1 MAKGEDNDYPPAQ
14 DRRPAPEHEPE
25 LESTR
30 AKEPADAPQQA
41 LEQEDEI
48 TLSPAGGEPRA
59 LTYKTGQV
67 VGNDYILD
75 ELLGRGG
82 MGVVFAARH
91 RFIDQKYAVKILA
104 PELLTERNWLRFQRE
119 AQSLARLNHES
130 IVRIYNMG
138 IDKESCPY
146 YVMEFLKGETLA
158 ERLNRLGPMP
168 VDEALDCFG
177 AIASALQA
185 AHKQQIIHRDIK
197 PSNIILVSE
206 PESRAGRYKLV
217 DFGLARVL
225 TDSGNR
231 LISLSSERDRQ
242 SLTEIGEIFGS
253 PYYMSPEQ
261 CRGEPL
267 DQRTDIYS
275 FGCSMYE
282 ALTGK
287 VPLKGA
293 TVLQTFMM
301 HQSMEPE
308 PLNAAYPSGR
318 FSADLELAVSR
329 MLAKNAASRYQ
340 DVEALLH
347 DFQRLQSG
355 KTLIPLGVST
365 STVET
370 MQVPS
375 GEDDTESYVPA
386 GEADSK
392 SVFVTLSVRLA
403 LILLVGLGIVYGFLT
418 RFSVSNFQFP
428 ALNTSL
434 PKISTGALKLGS
446 LPNLEP
452 QTREPILRR
461 AGRGDLIYLN
471 IPKGYSSLQL
481 RASRGQFVDFVSG
494 EATEV
499 HAPIAL
505 CFSLFIDSPEFLQCF
520 SDTDVFSLDID
531 KFNYESHLS
540 SMRSLMRGWKHFQSF
555 CFRNST
561 LNKATLSWLSE
572 YPTLTSL
579 EIQHCRMSAGSLV
592 GAKLLSQLRYL
603 RISDV
608 VEDEP
613 GRVPFQTDKLL
624 SNLSLAKNLVQFELE
639 RVPLNEAGLKALC
652 RYRSINRLKVSAHP
666 WTVAELKML
675 AAAKRITFI
684 ELEYEDLG
692 QSERQ
697 YIGSLRPAVG
707 SKDARFIVDDFPG
720 LSRTEKPE
728 DEFKRHFR
736 ADPPRHEPSF

>member
-1 MAKGEDNDYPPAQ
+1 MAKGEDHDYSPAQ
-14 DRRPAPEHEPE
+14 DRRPAPEQGPE
-25 LESTR
+25 SAR
-30 AKEPADAPQQA
+30 GKEPD
-41 LEQEDEI
+41 LEAEDEI
-48 TLSPAGGEPRA
+48 TLSPSGGEPKA

-158 ERLNRLGPMP
+158 DRLSRLGPMP

-225 TDSGNR
+225 TDSSNR
-231 LISLSSERDRQ
+231 LISLRSERDRQ

-275 FGCSMYE
+275 FGCSLYE

-318 FSADLELAVSR
+318 FSADLELSVSR
-329 MLAKNAASRYQ
+329 MMAKNAASRYQ

-355 KTLIPLGVST
+355 KTLIPLSVST
-365 STVET
+365 SIIESV
-370 MQVPS
+370 QFPASV
-375 GEDDTESYVPA
+375 DDTEIYVPA

-403 LILLVGLGIVYGFLT
+403 LILLVGLGMVYGFLT
-418 RFSVSNFQFP
+418 RFSVSNFQF
-428 ALNTSL
+428 AASNTSL
-434 PKISTGALKLGS
+434 PKISTGAMNVGTQ
-446 LPNLEP
+446 PDLEL
-452 QTREPILRR
+452 QKREPITRT
-461 AGRGDLIYLN
+461 AGRGDLIYLT
-471 IPKGYSSLQL
+471 IPKGYHSLQF
-481 RASRGQFVDFVSG
+481 RDSRGQFVDSDCSV
-494 EATEV
+494 ATEV

-505 CFSLFIDSPEFLQCF
+505 CFSLLIDSPEFLQCF

-531 KFNYESHLS
+531 RFNYESHLS
-540 SMRSLMRGWKHFQSF
+540 AMRSMMRGWKHFQSC
-555 CFRNST
+555 CFRNSV

-572 YPTLTSL
+572 YSTLSSI
-579 EIQHCRMSAGSLV
+579 EIQHCRMSAASLV
-592 GAKLLSQLRYL
+592 GTKLLSQLRYL
-603 RISDV
+603 RISNV
-608 VEDEP
+608 LEDEP
-613 GRVPFQTDKLL
+613 GKVPFDTDKLL
-624 SNLSLAKNLVQFELE
+624 SKLSLAKNLVQFELD
-639 RVPLNEAGLKALC
+639 RVPLSEAGLQSLC
-652 RYRSINRLKVSAHP
+652 RYRSINRLKVSAHR
-666 WTVAELKML
+666 WNVAELKML
-675 AAAKRITFI
+675 AAAKQISFI
-684 ELEYEDLG
+684 EIEYDDLG
-692 QSERQ
+692 QLERQ

-720 LSRTEKPE
+720 QSRKAKPE
-728 DEFKRHFR
+728 DEFKRAVR

>member
-1 MAKGEDNDYPPAQ
+1 MAKGEDQDY
-14 DRRPAPEHEPE
+14 RPD
-25 LESTR
+25 LE
-30 AKEPADAPQQA
+30 A
-41 LEQEDEI
+41 EDEI
-48 TLSPAGGEPRA
+48 TLSPAGGEPKA

-225 TDSGNR
+225 TDSSNR
-231 LISLSSERDRQ
+231 LISLRSERDRQ

-275 FGCSMYE
+275 FGCSLYE

-301 HQSMEPE
+301 HQSMDPE

-329 MLAKNAASRYQ
+329 MMAKNAASRYQ

-355 KTLIPLGVST
+355 KTLLPQAISTIVS
-365 STVET
+365 E
-370 MQVPS
+370 QK
-375 GEDDTESYVPA
+375 YLPA
-386 GEADSK
+386 DGSSADI
-392 SVFVTLSVRLA
+392 VVTAFDGDAKQTFAALATRPA
-403 LILLVGLGIVYGFLT
+403 LILVLGLCIILGLLSRYYLT
-418 RFSVSNFQFP
+418 IFQP
-428 ALNTSL
+428 SAGKTSL
-434 PKISTGALKLGS
+434 QKMGTGALNVVS
-446 LPNLEP
+446 LPNPDAITTEP
-452 QTREPILRR
+452 VLRKPGPGNAIR
-461 AGRGDLIYLN
+461 LTFPRGYQSVQIFDAN
-471 IPKGYSSLQL
+471 SK
-481 RASRGQFVDFVSG
+481 FVDFAYGAETKVIP
-494 EATEV
+494 
-499 HAPIAL
+499 PINL
-505 CFSLFIDSPEFLQCF
+505 CFSLLKDSPEFLQCF
-520 SDTDVFSLDID
+520 GENDVSILEIENFRF
-531 KFNYESHLS
+531 KEHL
-540 SMRSLMRGWKHFQSF
+540 MRFRSLMKGWKRLHVCIFEDAS
-555 CFRNST
+555 
-561 LNKATLSWLSE
+561 LNDDCAQWLSE
-572 YPTLTSL
+572 YPSLSNLTF
-579 EIQHCRMSAGSLV
+579 QHSRMSAKSLA
-592 GAKLLSQLRYL
+592 GAEFLPRLTYL
-603 RISDV
+603 RLSKLT
-608 VEDEP
+608 EDEA
-613 GRVPFQTDKLL
+613 GQVPFQTDQFLK
-624 SNLSLAKNLVQFELE
+624 SLDRASVLKQLELE
-639 RVPLNEAGLKALC
+639 SLPFTEEGLVSVC
-652 RYRSINRLKVSAHP
+652 RHRSLEIFKVTNHN
-666 WTVAELKML
+666 WTVPELKML
-675 AAAKRITFI
+675 DGARQIGCIKID
-684 ELEYEDLG
+684 YKDLG
-692 QSERQ
+692 EPAWQ
-697 YIGSLRPAVG
+697 YVKSLRPALG
-707 SKDARFIVDDFPG
+707 SRGARFTVDNRPDV
-720 LSRTEKPE
+720 LSPERPE
-728 DEFKRHFR
+728 DLFRRDFR
-736 ADPPRHEPSF
+736 AKPLKSVPSF